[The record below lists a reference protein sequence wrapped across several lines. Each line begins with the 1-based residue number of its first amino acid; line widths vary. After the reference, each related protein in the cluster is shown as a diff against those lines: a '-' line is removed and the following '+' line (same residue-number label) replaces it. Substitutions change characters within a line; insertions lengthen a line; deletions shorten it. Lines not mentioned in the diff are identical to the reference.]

1 MNTAQ
6 NKQIVETYFQSL
18 AAGDLNTLGGLFAD
32 DIVWHQP
39 GNGNLSKTYT
49 GKNQLF
55 PLFGKFMEISQG
67 SFKID
72 NVNSIM
78 VNGPL
83 VTTALHFSASKS
95 NGQKISMNGVDVMK
109 IEDGKIKEVF
119 LFSEDQ
125 EAEDQ
130 FWT

>member
-1 MNTAQ
+1 MNTTQ

-18 AAGDLNTLGGLFAD
+18 AKGDLNTLGSLFAD

-39 GNGNLSKTYT
+39 GNGKLSKTYI
-49 GKNQLF
+49 GKDQLF
-55 PLFGKFMEISQG
+55 PLFGQFMEISQG

-72 NVNSIM
+72 RVNSIM
-78 VNGPL
+78 VNGSL
-83 VTTALHFSASKS
+83 VTATLNFSAQKP

-109 IEDGKIKEVF
+109 VEDGKIKEVF
-119 LFSEDQ
+119 LFSDDQ

-130 FWT
+130 FWM

>member
-6 NKQIVETYFQSL
+6 NKKIVETYFQSL
-18 AAGDLNTLGGLFAD
+18 ATGDLNTLGSLLSD

-39 GNGNLSKTYT
+39 GSGKLSKTYT

-55 PLFGKFMEISQG
+55 PLFGQFMEISEG

-109 IEDGKIKEVF
+109 IENGKIKEVF

-130 FWT
+130 FWI